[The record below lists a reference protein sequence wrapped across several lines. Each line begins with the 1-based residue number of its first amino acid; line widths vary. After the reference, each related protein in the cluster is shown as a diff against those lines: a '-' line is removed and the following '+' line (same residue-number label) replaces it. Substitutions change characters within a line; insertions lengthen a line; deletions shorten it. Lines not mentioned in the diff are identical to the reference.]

1 MIADAAVSDYITF
14 FENLTPESLNRFE
27 EVFTSDARFRDPFND
42 AQGVAAVRRVFEKM
56 FDDVDEHKFK
66 VQSYAVNGNSAYLV
80 WVFEITP
87 KGKKKVWLIE
97 GMSRIDFRDD
107 GKATAHIDYYD
118 AAGQIYEK
126 IPLIGGVLR
135 LMRRKIAA

>member
-1 MIADAAVSDYITF
+1 MISDAVVSDYITF

-27 EVFTSDARFRDPFND
+27 EVFSGDARFRDPFND
-42 AQGVAAVRRVFEKM
+42 ARGVAAVRRVFEKM

-87 KGKKKVWLIE
+87 KGKTKVWLIE

>member
-1 MIADAAVSDYITF
+1 MISDAVVADYIAF

-27 EVFTSDARFRDPFND
+27 EIFTGDARFQDPFND

-56 FDDVDEHKFK
+56 FDDVDDHKFE
-66 VQSYAVNGNSAYLV
+66 VQSHAVKGNSAYLS
-80 WVFEITP
+80 WEFTITP
-87 KGKKKVWLIE
+87 KGKQKVWLIE

-107 GKATAHIDYYD
+107 GKVTAHIDYYD

-126 IPLIGGVLR
+126 FPVIGAVLR
-135 LMRRKIAA
+135 FMRRRIAA

>member
-1 MIADAAVSDYITF
+1 MISDAAVSDYITF
-14 FENLTPESLNRFE
+14 FENLTPESLSRFE
-27 EVFTSDARFRDPFND
+27 EVFSSDARFRDPFND
-42 AQGVAAVRRVFEKM
+42 ARGVAAVRRVFEKM
-56 FDDVDEHKFK
+56 FEDVDEHKFK
-66 VQSYAVNGNSAYLV
+66 VQSYAVSGNSAYLV

-97 GMSRIDFRDD
+97 GMSRIDFRED
-107 GKATAHIDYYD
+107 GKVTAHIDYYD

-126 IPLIGGVLR
+126 VPLIGAVLR

>member
-1 MIADAAVSDYITF
+1 MISDAAVSDYITF

-27 EVFTSDARFRDPFND
+27 EVFSSDARFRDPFND
-42 AQGVAAVRRVFEKM
+42 ARGVAAVRRVFEKM

-97 GMSRIDFRDD
+97 GMSRIDFRED